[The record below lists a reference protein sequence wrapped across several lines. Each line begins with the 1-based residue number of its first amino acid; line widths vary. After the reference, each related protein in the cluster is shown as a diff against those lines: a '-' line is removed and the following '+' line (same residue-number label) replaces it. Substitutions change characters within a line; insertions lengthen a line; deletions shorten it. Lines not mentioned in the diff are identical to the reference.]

1 VCWSLPLPGRTMATK
16 GFYETIVMTGHA
28 LAFGVL
34 RSRVEPAT
42 VNAWLASDHPSA
54 RKAGVAGWSK
64 VAEEDSDQ
72 VDVDAL
78 VTERSAAWTA

>member
-1 VCWSLPLPGRTMATK
+1 MATK